1 MGATTTLM
9 FSSPV
14 LPGGPKAAS
23 GSATVRLCLSTPARK
38 ASQRHGRSRRCC
50 RKANQSMLEQ
60 EERATSGLYTT
71 ECCRGYHVTETGYMH
86 GLVELHAIQTHHDR
100 QDIPQ
105 VHSVHFC
112 PMPQSMPSTYRQ
124 LYTGLT
130 SPAPLAAVLTVQTA
144 VQKKCMSSSSE
155 YYLHG
160 RSSCDC
166 SQYTGNKV

>member
-1 MGATTTLM
+1 MVEAEE
-9 FSSPV
+9 
-14 LPGGPKAAS
+14 
-23 GSATVRLCLSTPARK
+23 
-38 ASQRHGRSRRCC
+38 CC
-50 RKANQSMLEQ
+50 RKANQSMLE
-60 EERATSGLYTT
+60 EEEWATSVLYITV
-71 ECCRGYHVTETGYMH
+71 CCSAYRVTEAGYMH
-86 GLVELHAIQTHHDR
+86 ALVELHAIQMHHDR

-105 VHSVHFC
+105 VQSVHFC

-160 RSSCDC
+160 RSWCDC